1 MRERVINK
9 TYLEHQHNIAITQSI
24 LRAKLNKALS
34 INDVSKAHAEYSN
47 ARFEDM
53 LNGIENSKRSQN
65 AHLNYKKA
73 LAKHG
78 FNENDFEYK
87 PTCKKCNDT
96 GNYNGKVCS
105 CVWDKYI
112 KNLKTECE
120 IDTRAKFSF
129 DDCNLSLVKNE
140 TQRQNLEKLYSFM
153 MKYADKYPSVKSNTI
168 VLSGSV
174 GTGKTCLASAT
185 CRAIVEKGYAVKI
198 FSAYEFNSLMLTA
211 HTSPIADRNDI
222 MHDTL
227 KADVLMI
234 DDLGTEPMLKNVTA
248 EYLLLVLEER
258 QNSNKTTIITTN
270 LTDLM
275 ARYGE
280 RIFSR
285 LHHKQCA
292 KQIVINGNDI
302 RL

>member
-9 TYLEHQHNIAITQSI
+9 TFLEHQQNIANAQSL

-34 INDVSKAHAEYSN
+34 FEDVSKAHADYSN

-53 LNGIENSKRSQN
+53 LNGVENSKKSQN
-65 AHLNYKKA
+65 AHLNYQKT

-78 FNENDFEYK
+78 FSENDFEYK
-87 PTCKKCNDT
+87 VICTKCNDT
-96 GNYNGKVCS
+96 GNDNGKACS
-105 CVWDKYI
+105 CIWDKYI
-112 KNLKTECE
+112 KNLKAECE

-129 DDCNLSLVKNE
+129 DECNLSVIKND

-153 MKYADKYPSVKSNTI
+153 MKYASKYPSVKSNTI

-198 FSAYEFNSLMLTA
+198 MSAYEFNSLMLKA
-211 HTSPIADRNDI
+211 HTSPIAERNDI
-222 MHDTL
+222 LHDTL

-258 QNSNKTTIITTN
+258 QNANRTTIITTN

-275 ARYGE
+275 TRYGE